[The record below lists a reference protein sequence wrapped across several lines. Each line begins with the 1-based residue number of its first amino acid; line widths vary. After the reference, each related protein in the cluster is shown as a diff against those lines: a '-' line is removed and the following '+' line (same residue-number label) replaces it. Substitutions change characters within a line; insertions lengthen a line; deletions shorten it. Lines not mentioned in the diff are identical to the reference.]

1 MDWLLE
7 ENGIIQM
14 VDGKRKM
21 CAREKE
27 RERRMEMTRE
37 SLRDVRLRT
46 IGIKVDARKR

>member
-14 VDGKRKM
+14 VDGKRV

>member
-1 MDWLLE
+1 MELFKWWME
-7 ENGIIQM
+7 KGCVRE
-14 VDGKRKM
+14 RK
-21 CAREKE
+21 